1 MDRPVDPAW
10 LEIAT
15 DLVIPKRGVVVISH
29 DAFRLDEEKAA
40 TPDPLMGIFPLRYGF
55 DDETEQ
61 ATLSFYLKIA
71 KRYVGSPMLS
81 SLYGVWAARSGDRR
95 LSLEMLDRG
104 YGDFCTGRFMQ
115 TLEYRHDMFPEQ
127 PRAAVLR
134 KPGRILAG
142 VNPGFSKDSPR
153 PRRP

>member
-71 KRYVGSPMLS
+71 KRYIGSPLLS
-81 SLYGVWAARSGDRR
+81 HCTAFGRR
-95 LSLEMLDRG
+95 VQA
-104 YGDFCTGRFMQ
+104 TGG
-115 TLEYRHDMFPEQ
+115 FPH
-127 PRAAVLR
+127 RAIVL
-134 KPGRILAG
+134 PFGSTPCAIVIIG
-142 VNPGFSKDSPR
+142 
-153 PRRP
+153 